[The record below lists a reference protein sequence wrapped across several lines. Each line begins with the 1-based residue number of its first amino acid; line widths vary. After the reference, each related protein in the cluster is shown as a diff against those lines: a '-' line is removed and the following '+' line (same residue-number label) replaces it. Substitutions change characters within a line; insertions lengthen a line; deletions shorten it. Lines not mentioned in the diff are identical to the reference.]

1 MAFNLKKTI
10 VNKAILGYALLLLLT
25 VSSGLFTFF
34 SLVKIR
40 NSNNELADVK
50 VASLQAFSKA
60 SFSLQNAVRSL
71 TLYANMD
78 SLHQLPPYETKY
90 LQEIESFKRDLSVLK
105 NIPQEGDLAEK
116 IAKIANGSDAFIN
129 QGNTIIASQ
138 KERLQ
143 ARDIANESMEIFS
156 REWNTYPDDVK
167 FLREYSTDIDQNEQW
182 DFRILTRAIDEVE
195 SIINLLRAS
204 DNIDDAKNRL
214 ETSWTEMDSRWR
226 QLGARPESDIAITMK
241 DYIDIVEG
249 AIHGERG
256 LFKSYEIFK
265 LKNAEINRRLT
276 EYEQQVDDM
285 INAMNMANDLI
296 SQDVAVGVKASRS
309 VINSSTGVVTFLAIV
324 SIAVTFIIGSLLVA
338 QIRGRLKVLITTV
351 RAIAGGD
358 LTIQFDSS
366 SQDEFGVIENSL
378 KEMVGQ
384 MTILIDGIKN
394 NSESIKQLSNNAKE
408 NSAITNDKIDEQKYQ
423 TGNVAASIT
432 EMEAAIGEV
441 NVNANKTV
449 KEITD
454 FNQITNSCKGYVGET
469 QRNIGV
475 MELSLQNS
483 AQVIMTLH
491 EASKS
496 VGDVLTVIENVSQ
509 QTNLLALNAAIEA
522 ARAGEQGRGFAVV
535 ADEVRSLAQQTG
547 SSIETVRGTID
558 VLQKSAIQAVESIT
572 TDQKNIQNCIS
583 FSNKTYQEIELLVKN
598 FGKILSMSELI
609 ASSCQEQM
617 QATNMAAQSI
627 NHIADSSAT
636 ISGIVNI
643 MSNNAGALDKLAQDQ
658 TNALSAFKT

>member
-1 MAFNLKKTI
+1 MALNLKTTI
-10 VNKAILGYALLLLLT
+10 VNKAISGYALLLLLT
-25 VSSGLFTFF
+25 ISSGLFTFF

-40 NSNNELADVK
+40 NSNYELADVK

-71 TLYANMD
+71 TLLANMD
-78 SLHQLPPYETKY
+78 SMSQLPPYETKY
-90 LQEIESFKRDLSVLK
+90 LQEIESFKQDLNALK
-105 NIPQEGDLAEK
+105 TVSKEGAVEEK
-116 IAKIANGSDAFIN
+116 IAQIVNESGAFLA
-129 QGNTIIASQ
+129 QGNEIVALQ
-138 KERLQ
+138 NARLQ
-143 ARDIANESMEIFS
+143 ARDVANQNMELFS
-156 REWNTYPDDVK
+156 REWKTYPDDVK
-167 FLREYSTDIDQNEQW
+167 FLREYSTEIDQTERWN
-182 DFRILTRAIDEVE
+182 FRILTRAIDDVE

-204 DNIDDAKNRL
+204 DNIDDAKSRL
-214 ETSWTEMDSRWR
+214 DENWVEIDSRWR
-226 QLGARPESDIAITMK
+226 QLNASPESDIAITMK
-241 DYIDIVEG
+241 DYIGIV
-249 AIHGERG
+249 ADVINGEQG

-265 LKNAEINRRLT
+265 LKNAEINKQLT
-276 EYEQQVDDM
+276 EYEKQVDSM
-285 INAMNMANDLI
+285 INAMNLANDLI
-296 SQDVAVGVKASRS
+296 SKDVAVGVEESRS
-309 VINSSTGVVTFLAIV
+309 VINSSTGVVTLLAIV
-324 SIAVTFIIGSLLVA
+324 SIAVTFIIGSLLVT
-338 QIRGRLKVLITTV
+338 QIRGRLKSLIATV
-351 RAIAGGD
+351 RSIAGGD
-358 LTIQFDSS
+358 LTINFESGN
-366 SQDEFGVIENSL
+366 QDEFGIIENSL
-378 KEMVGQ
+378 KDMVGQ
-384 MTILIDGIKN
+384 MTLLINGIKK

-408 NSAITNDKIDEQKYQ
+408 NSAITNEKIDEQKYQ

-432 EMEAAIGEV
+432 EMEAAISEV

-469 QRNIGV
+469 QKNIGI
-475 MELSLQNS
+475 MDSSLQNS

-558 VLQKSAIQAVESIT
+558 VLQKSAIQAVESIS

-583 FSNKTYQEIELLVKN
+583 YSNKTYQEIELLVQN

-636 ISGIVNI
+636 ISGIVNT
-643 MSNNAGALDKLAQDQ
+643 MSNNAGALDKLVQDQ
-658 TNALSAFKT
+658 TNALRTFKT